1 VLLFETF
8 PVGPLECNCSII
20 GCPDT
25 KEAIVVDPGGDADR
39 IEEVLRHYDLSVRYI
54 IHTHAHFDHMGATRD
69 VKERAGEAALAP
81 AIAVHDADKF
91 LYDGY
96 LIQAKMFRVEARPTL
111 PVDHWLVDGESLPF
125 GKLSTKVLHTPG
137 HTPGSCC
144 FHLEI
149 DGRSLL
155 LSGDTLFAGGI
166 GRTDL
171 PGGDYPTLE
180 KSIRSRLYSLDGDTL
195 VIPGHGPAT
204 KIGDEARNNA
214 FVRA

>member
-1 VLLFETF
+1 MLLFETF
-8 PVGPLECNCSII
+8 PVGALECNCSIL

-25 KEAIVVDPGGDADR
+25 KEAIVVDPGDDADH
-39 IEEVLRHYDLSVRYI
+39 IEEVLRHHDLSVRYI

-69 VKERAGEAALAP
+69 VKERAGEAGAAT
-81 AIAVHDADKF
+81 IAVHADDKF

-96 LIQAKMFRVEARPTL
+96 LIQAKVFHVPARPTL
-111 PVDHWLVDGESLPF
+111 PVEHWLKDGESLAF

-144 FHLEI
+144 FHLEVG
-149 DGRSLL
+149 GRSVL
-155 LSGDTLFAGGI
+155 LSGDTLFAGSI
-166 GRTDL
+166 GRTDF
-171 PGGDYPTLE
+171 PGSDYAALE
-180 KSIRSRLYSLDGDTL
+180 RSIRTRLYSLDGDTL

-204 KIGDEARNNA
+204 KIGDEARSNA

>member
-8 PVGPLECNCSII
+8 PVGPLECNCSIL

-69 VKERAGEAALAP
+69 VKERAGETGAAT
-81 AIAVHDADKF
+81 IAVHEGDKF

-96 LIQAKMFRVEARPTL
+96 LIQAKMFGQVGRPTL
-111 PVDHWLVDGESLPF
+111 PVDHWLEDGESLAF
-125 GKLSTKVLHTPG
+125 GKLSSKVLHTPG

-144 FHLEI
+144 FHVEVG
-149 DGRSLL
+149 GRSLL
-155 LSGDTLFAGGI
+155 LSGDTLFSGSI

-171 PGGDYPTLE
+171 PGGDYGALE
-180 KSIRSRLYSLDGDTL
+180 KSIRSRLYSLDGDTV